1 MRIYNRVVRVV
12 VGQEDNTALSIDSLF
27 IKFEIKKLISGK
39 PNEGFASIYN
49 LSSVSENQIKEKG
62 VRIRLFAGYDNDPI
76 LINDGDIRRVDRDPG
91 LVDRITTI
99 SLGGNVFKL
108 SQAIFDKSYSGQIS
122 VKQIVID
129 AVPTFGIDSID
140 LEQIPD
146 NAFLYD
152 YSFTGK
158 TSNLLDEILQPIGVQ
173 WFEDDNFIKFS
184 SKGKALESVV
194 LLNKDTGLI
203 GHPSVTDKGIKFKS
217 VLNGRIMM
225 NNRVRIESSN
235 VTGTFKVSQLMHKG
249 DNREGKF
256 ETEGIGVELEQ

>member
-1 MRIYNRVVRVV
+1 MLIYNRIVRVV

-39 PNEGFASIYN
+39 PNEGFVSIYN
-49 LSSVSENQIKEKG
+49 LSSISENRIKEKG
-62 VRIRLFAGYDNDPI
+62 IRVRLLAGYDNSPI
-76 LINDGDIRRVDRDPG
+76 LIHDGDIRRVSRDPG
-91 LVDRITTI
+91 LTDRITTI
-99 SLGGNVFKL
+99 SLGGNMFKL

-122 VKQIVID
+122 VKQVVVD
-129 AVPTFGIDSID
+129 AVPSFGIDPID

-158 TSNLLDEILQPIGVQ
+158 TADMLDEILRPIGVQ

-184 SKGKALESVV
+184 SKGNALEDVV
-194 LLNKDTGLI
+194 LLNKDTGLV
-203 GHPSVTDKGIKFKS
+203 GHPSVTDKGIKFRS
-217 VLNGRIMM
+217 TLNGRIKM

-235 VTGTFKVSQLMHKG
+235 VTGVFKVGQVFHKG

-256 ETEGIGVELEQ
+256 ETEGIGVELE